1 MKRTRR
7 QYLNIIT
14 CSHATARGTEILRRT
29 LIRPYRLTP
38 IGAER
43 ILHTMRQREDDP
55 QGIDRDTHVHDVSV
69 SECVR

>member
-7 QYLNIIT
+7 QYLNVIT
-14 CSHATARGTEILRRT
+14 CNHATRRGTETLRRT

-43 ILHTMRQREDDP
+43 ILHKMHHQDERE
-55 QGIDRDTHVHDVSV
+55 GIHPETHVHDVSV
-69 SECVR
+69 SQFAQ